1 MFVTERRLRLIGTAI
16 RDDQRYFMVS
26 GRGPRCSPRSPDRR
40 SARRE
45 KHNGLSRNFEVQYG
59 ALNSTEDSQSLKKP
73 LESWTGSELQVQ
85 RMCPLRTVTLRE
97 RAMSDSDRQLMLL
110 VQAGDRARFSE
121 LVDRFRARLVRFAAS
136 SLHDRQAAEDLAQ
149 ETFRAVYQAR
159 HTYNPQFAVS
169 TWIWTILLNLVK
181 RERER
186 RARRTQLETRA
197 GERQPAAWAP
207 QLEEREQLD
216 AWLSQIPDAEAD
228 ALRLRFFGELSFD
241 EIAQSM
247 KAASVVRS
255 CECETDCRGCRNWL
269 ATRRGILNRENGHE
283 L

>member
-1 MFVTERRLRLIGTAI
+1 
-16 RDDQRYFMVS
+16 
-26 GRGPRCSPRSPDRR
+26 
-40 SARRE
+40 
-45 KHNGLSRNFEVQYG
+45 
-59 ALNSTEDSQSLKKP
+59 
-73 LESWTGSELQVQ
+73 
-85 RMCPLRTVTLRE
+85 
-97 RAMSDSDRQLMLL
+97 MSDSDRQLMLL
-110 VQAGDRARFSE
+110 VQAGDHARFSA

-149 ETFRAVYQAR
+149 ETFLAVYQAR
-159 HTYNPQFAVS
+159 HTYNPEFAVS

-186 RARRTQLETRA
+186 RARRAQLETRA

-207 QLEEREQLD
+207 QPEEREQLD

-247 KAASVVRS
+247 ESSVSGAKLRVRNGLQRLS
-255 CECETDCRGCRNWL
+255 EL
-269 ATRRGILNRENGHE
+269 ARLEAVEPQPGERS
-283 L
+283 